1 MDREKDAEKKKKKKK
16 QEDAYTK
23 SKVMRAPPQR
33 RAPLIP
39 TNFTMDKQKMEMVRR
54 KIRSQNQIKDAQMEM
69 VRQKNM
75 EIQRQNQM
83 MQIQRQNQMRDL
95 RQMNEQNMRVQ
106 QMSRGKKA

>member
-1 MDREKDAEKKKKKKK
+1 MEREKDAEKKKKKKK

-23 SKVMRAPPQR
+23 NRVMRAPQQR
-33 RAPLIP
+33 RQAPPMP
-39 TNFTMDKQKMEMVRR
+39 TNFSMDKQKMDMMRR
-54 KIRSQNQIKDAQMEM
+54 KMFSQNKIKDAQMEM

-83 MQIQRQNQMRDL
+83 RDA

-106 QMSRGKKA
+106 QMSKGKKA

>member
-1 MDREKDAEKKKKKKK
+1 
-16 QEDAYTK
+16 
-23 SKVMRAPPQR
+23 
-33 RAPLIP
+33 
-39 TNFTMDKQKMEMVRR
+39 
-54 KIRSQNQIKDAQMEM
+54 
-69 VRQKNM
+69 M